1 MMRRLSLA
9 LALGVA
15 LAGCRSADVP
25 PAAPSLQIPAAWRA
39 DIGPASPL
47 EGWWWRNF
55 HDSQL
60 NQYVEQA
67 LRYNSDVLIARER
80 VNEYQAR
87 AYAAD
92 SSLFPS
98 LDASLTGSRARAQSA
113 ATGLPVHSTV
123 YKGGLTASYDVDIWG
138 ANRSAADAAEA
149 TLEAQKAA
157 AAAADLTVATSVA
170 AGYLTLLSLDE
181 QLRVTRQTLKS
192 REDAYNMA
200 KRQFETGYTSRLELM
215 QADSELRSTR
225 AQIPPLE
232 HQIAQQENALSVLIG
247 SNPQAISR
255 QDFAHLTPLALPSQ
269 LPSSLLNRRPD
280 IVQAQRQLLAADATL
295 ASSQAQLLPSINLTA
310 TGSMQDRT
318 LPDLLDNPLRL
329 WSLGGSILAPL
340 LNRQALNAQVDVSM
354 AQRNQALYGYEK
366 TVRGA
371 FREVNDSLDA
381 ITRYGEQL
389 TELQDQEAV
398 AQETLRIA
406 VNLYRN
412 GYSSYLD
419 VLDAQRT
426 LFSTQTSVVQVKN
439 NLLLAQV
446 DLYRALGGG
455 WSVSSGT

>member
-47 EGWWWRNF
+47 ESWWWRNF

-113 ATGLPVHSTV
+113 ATGLPIHSTV
-123 YKGGLTASYDVDIWG
+123 YKGGLTASYDVDLWG

-225 AQIPPLE
+225 AQIPPLA

-295 ASSQAQLLPSINLTA
+295 ASSQAQLLPLINLTA

-406 VNLYRN
+406 GNRYRN

>member
-47 EGWWWRNF
+47 ESWWWRNF

-225 AQIPPLE
+225 AQIPPLA

-406 VNLYRN
+406 GNRYRN